1 MDELIVDG
9 KNVLEPVN
17 LEENKREI
25 MEQRKSVPSE
35 VSLTHFKENVGIFR
49 ANVKGDDLNNLVT
62 EIQSSFSDINT
73 RETKVYD
80 HIDTL
85 FKTIE
90 SIHKGSIGGIIV
102 AVKSSQEAIEQAE
115 YAIEQI
121 EATLLILQNFKKQLE
136 ENTKHLNDIDIIWD
150 TTEQLNIDV
159 SNLNK
164 RLSEDIDLEIES
176 LNSFKASIDKIKHLH
191 DVDAMYVNLAAL
203 KNELKQEKLAS
214 RKRLS
219 GIDNIIAGL
228 QKQTQKLDS
237 IVHLDDLDTMHQD
250 LYQLQGDFNSF
261 KENQSIKFKSFDE
274 FKSSIEKNE
283 HIEEVDELWDNYEK
297 IKATAEKAES
307 LSVENSECTAEMT
320 DRLNALDEYRDKLI
334 SYAHLNEVDNT
345 WEDVQ
350 IINDFVNGIKDDLQS
365 VSGLKKEVAFF
376 RKKLKTMYFIVGG
389 VAGVVILQ
397 FILNIVGVL

>member
-25 MEQRKSVPSE
+25 MEQRKKVPSE

-49 ANVKGDDLNNLVT
+49 ANVKGDDVNNLVT

-73 RETKVYD
+73 HITNLYDNIDKVFN
-80 HIDTL
+80 TS
-85 FKTIE
+85 E

-102 AVKSSQEAIEQAE
+102 AIKSAQKAIEQAE

-121 EATLLILQNFKKQLE
+121 EATLLILQNFKEQLE

-164 RLSEDIDLEIES
+164 RLSEDIDSEIES
-176 LNSFKASIDKIKHLH
+176 LNNFKSSLDEIKHLH

-203 KNELKQEKLAS
+203 KNELKQEKLVS

-274 FKSSIEKNE
+274 LKSSIEKIE
-283 HIEEVDELWDNYEK
+283 HIEEVDELWDNYEN

-307 LSVENSECTAEMT
+307 LSVENSECSAEMT
-320 DRLNALDEYRDKLI
+320 DRLNALDEYWDKLI

-350 IINDFVNGIKDDLQS
+350 KLNDFVNGIKDDLQS
-365 VSGLKKEVAFF
+365 VSGLKKEVAFV